1 MTEAHHARSQIRTA
15 IGLLFCVAGIYGAY
29 LTQGVVQETLST
41 KRFGPEGRRF
51 THLPALNGFQS
62 WACFLWAFV
71 LINVFQRGHSEGLP
85 PITAYCRPAISNSIG
100 PALGMQALRYISYP
114 AQVLAKSS
122 KMIPVMLMGTLLH
135 AKSYSALEYACC
147 LLISGEGRFGEG
159 EAKERWWLCGGL
171 GTVGTCLIFGDCEFV
186 ASSSSARSTFLPVPI
201 VRLPSVAPK
210 PCSNLTPPQP
220 TSLLARWHF
229 SVCHALLQ
237 QGHEQ
242 ARAAQRP
249 PRLLPLLCQP
259 HA

>member
-1 MTEAHHARSQIRTA
+1 MAGDQLHRLSGRGRLSGCAVPAGRIAMTEAHHARSQIRTA

-71 LINVFQRGHSEGLP
+71 LINVFQRGQSEGLP

-147 LLISGEGRFGEG
+147 LLISGEGRCLHWVWGMGEPKRGGCAAVWGFGN
-159 EAKERWWLCGGL
+159 CG
-171 GTVGTCLIFGDCEFV
+171 V
-186 ASSSSARSTFLPVPI
+186 
-201 VRLPSVAPK
+201 
-210 PCSNLTPPQP
+210 TPP
-220 TSLLARWHF
+220 SWH
-229 SVCHALLQ
+229 
-237 QGHEQ
+237 
-242 ARAAQRP
+242 
-249 PRLLPLLCQP
+249 
-259 HA
+259 